1 MLLSISPSSNSLR
14 ESRTYPGG
22 SRPIAFPQ
30 GSRLDYRPRASVLLT
45 CIFRRSQPA
54 LYTHRPKP
62 HPNSSLA
69 PYPLPSCIYKIRKRA
84 NLIGLSAS
92 CILES
97 GSVLSSQ
104 LVSKR
109 VLSALKG
116 LTSVFGMGTGGS
128 PSLWPPEMGDRYS
141 LFFSAPSLLHKYL
154 PLLLLRFSSLRF
166 FDQALDR
173 LVPVSSMHCCTSTPG
188 LSTSSSL
195 RGLTS
200 SEWEVLS

>member
-1 MLLSISPSSNSLR
+1 MW
-14 ESRTYPGG
+14 
-22 SRPIAFPQ
+22 
-30 GSRLDYRPRASVLLT
+30 
-45 CIFRRSQPA
+45 
-54 LYTHRPKP
+54 
-62 HPNSSLA
+62 
-69 PYPLPSCIYKIRKRA
+69 IYKCQLSYVFFLPIPLFIKFCMTIFANSYRKKWQKRKQL
-84 NLIGLSAS
+84 NQQGLIVS

-128 PSLWPPEMGDRYS
+128 PSLWPPEIFIYLSSFPHPHYCISTFLCYS
-141 LFFSAPSLLHKYL
+141 FAPAHASL
-154 PLLLLRFSSLRF
+154 
-166 FDQALDR
+166 DQALDR

-200 SEWEVLS
+200 FEWEVLSWRGLHA